1 MISRLTRILT
11 VAALAL
17 AAAVLATGAVAA
29 SHGGAVVKLGH
40 NGLGRVLAD
49 SHGRTLYLWAHDKH
63 HKSTCSGA
71 APSTGRPSPPRASRR
86 RSAEPARHF

>member
-29 SHGGAVVKLGH
+29 THGGAVVRLGH
-40 NGLGRVLAD
+40 NGLGHVITD
-49 SHGRTLYLWAHDKH
+49 SHGRTLYLFAHDARG
-63 HKSTCSGA
+63 KSTCYGKCA
-71 APSTGRPSPPRASRR
+71 RTWPALVTRANG
-86 RSAEPARHF
+86 ETITNNPF